1 MNKEQKEA
9 WLKEAEMQMKA
20 IRTLEKYNMAALA
33 VAGLG
38 AAFCYFNFRAADRNL
53 LLIICS
59 VALAALGALSS
70 MVLSVGIRNG
80 KANVAK
86 ILDAVEGKIPEMPAA
101 DKAGASKPGAAS
113 EVPSNTEPKA
123 ADTGSA
129 TPAGDAADG
138 KKPEIKPEIPKN

>member
-59 VALAALGALSS
+59 VVLAG
-70 MVLSVGIRNG
+70 SVIIRFGPNMRFQP
-80 KANVAK
+80 ANFQ
-86 ILDAVEGKIPEMPAA
+86 GY
-101 DKAGASKPGAAS
+101 PG
-113 EVPSNTEPKA
+113 VFYV
-123 ADTGSA
+123 
-129 TPAGDAADG
+129 
-138 KKPEIKPEIPKN
+138 

>member
-59 VALAALGALSS
+59 VVLAALGALSS

-80 KANVAK
+80 KANVAR

-101 DKAGASKPGAAS
+101 DKAGVSKP
-113 EVPSNTEPKA
+113 K
-123 ADTGSA
+123 TGSA
-129 TPAGDAADG
+129 AAAEQKPNDEEAGKTAQAADA
-138 KKPEIKPEIPKN
+138 EDEQEA

>member
-80 KANVAK
+80 KANVAR
-86 ILDAVEGKIPEMPAA
+86 ILDAVEGKIKRENLPQAQSTAENF
-101 DKAGASKPGAAS
+101 K
-113 EVPSNTEPKA
+113 PKA
-123 ADTGSA
+123 SPVTEYARKTF
-129 TPAGDAADG
+129 G
-138 KKPEIKPEIPKN
+138 KNIRRYIEENMKKK

>member
-59 VALAALGALSS
+59 VVLAALGALSS
-70 MVLSVGIRNG
+70 M
-80 KANVAK
+80 
-86 ILDAVEGKIPEMPAA
+86 EMPAA
-101 DKAGASKPGAAS
+101 DKAGASKP
-113 EVPSNTEPKA
+113 K
-123 ADTGSA
+123 TGSA
-129 TPAGDAADG
+129 AAAEQKPNDEEAGKTAQAADAEDEQ
-138 KKPEIKPEIPKN
+138 KA

>member
-53 LLIICS
+53 LLICCQNS
-59 VALAALGALSS
+59 GC
-70 MVLSVGIRNG
+70 RRRKN
-80 KANVAK
+80 
-86 ILDAVEGKIPEMPAA
+86 
-101 DKAGASKPGAAS
+101 PGNACCRQS
-113 EVPSNTEPKA
+113 RCVQTKNRLCGCGGTEA
-123 ADTGSA
+123 
-129 TPAGDAADG
+129 
-138 KKPEIKPEIPKN
+138 ER

>member
-59 VALAALGALSS
+59 VVLAALGALSS

-80 KANVAK
+80 KANVARIAAAEQK
-86 ILDAVEGKIPEMPAA
+86 PNDEEAGKTAQAA
-101 DKAGASKPGAAS
+101 DAEDEQKA
-113 EVPSNTEPKA
+113 
-123 ADTGSA
+123 
-129 TPAGDAADG
+129 
-138 KKPEIKPEIPKN
+138 

>member
-59 VALAALGALSS
+59 VVLAALGALSS

-80 KANVAK
+80 KANVAR

-101 DKAGASKPGAAS
+101 DKAGASKPEAAS
-113 EVPSNTEPKA
+113 EVLSNTGPEA

-138 KKPEIKPEIPKN
+138 KKA